1 MKPSCS
7 GGVQERDEE
16 MVLLHLL
23 VFPFQASE
31 AIPQDGDKKGPVL
44 WQEDSKS
51 AAKVAEQ
58 TLISPQYSP
67 NTRWS
72 FCLSSP
78 VMEIRKQYW
87 AGRSSSH
94 SSYLEM
100 GL

>member
-16 MVLLHLL
+16 MVLSHLL

-51 AAKVAEQ
+51 AAIIAEQ
-58 TLISPQYSP
+58 TFISPKYQMELLPLITSDG
-67 NTRWS
+67 NQKAV
-72 FCLSSP
+72 LSRTLFSQL
-78 VMEIRKQYW
+78 IFRNG
-87 AGRSSSH
+87 A
-94 SSYLEM
+94 LI
-100 GL
+100 LF